1 MEPPLFSRLRPLITS
16 LVSLS
21 QVSLCPF
28 PRLPVFITSCLPVLL
43 SHFPMPVSHLPACL
57 PSLFL
62 PSPCISVSLF
72 SVSRL
77 NACLPACLPSPCLSP
92 CIFESL
98 SPCLTVSR
106 LHACLPRLPV
116 CLRVPF
122 LRSPS
127 LPVSLSP
134 YLSVSL
140 CPCLPVSLSLCVPVS
155 LSSCSLVSLSLCV
168 PVSRI
173 PSPASP
179 YLSPLETQQAGG
191 GRRRWIMSLTN
202 RRDIS

>member
-1 MEPPLFSRLRPLITS
+1 MEPELPLFSRLRPLITS

-77 NACLPACLPSPCLSP
+77 NACLPACLPFHCLSV
-92 CIFESL
+92 SL
-98 SPCLTVSR
+98 SFCFSVLLSHVSM
-106 LHACLPRLPV
+106 PV
-116 CLRVPF
+116 SPVFLSVSVFPF
-122 LRSPS
+122 SG
-127 LPVSLSP
+127 LPVSL
-134 YLSVSL
+134 YLYLPISVSL

-155 LSSCSLVSLSLCV
+155 LFPCLFVSLCPCLSY
-168 PVSRI
+168 PFSRL
-173 PSPASP
+173 PLP
-179 YLSPLETQQAGG
+179 LSP
-191 GRRRWIMSLTN
+191 
-202 RRDIS
+202 

>member
-1 MEPPLFSRLRPLITS
+1 MEPEPPLFSRLRPLITS

-77 NACLPACLPSPCLSP
+77 NACLPACLPFHCLSVSLSFCFSVLLSHVSMPVSKLTACLPVFRFPSPYLTVSRYLCLPVLLSHVSMTVSRLPVSLPPCISVSRLGACLLSPCLSP
-92 CIFESL
+92 I
-98 SPCLTVSR
+98 
-106 LHACLPRLPV
+106 
-116 CLRVPF
+116 
-122 LRSPS
+122 S
-127 LPVSLSP
+127 LPVSL
-134 YLSVSL
+134 YF
-140 CPCLPVSLSLCVPVS
+140 
-155 LSSCSLVSLSLCV
+155 
-168 PVSRI
+168 
-173 PSPASP
+173 
-179 YLSPLETQQAGG
+179 
-191 GRRRWIMSLTN
+191 
-202 RRDIS
+202 